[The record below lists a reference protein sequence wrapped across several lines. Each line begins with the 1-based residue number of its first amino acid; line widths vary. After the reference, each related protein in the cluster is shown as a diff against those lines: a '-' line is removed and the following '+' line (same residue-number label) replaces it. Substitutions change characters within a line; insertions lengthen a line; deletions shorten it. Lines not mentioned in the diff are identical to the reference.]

1 MATIKDVAKM
11 AGVSISTVSKAY
23 NNYSEVSDTTKQRIA
38 QVAKTLG
45 YIPNK
50 TAVELSQGQRKY
62 VGLIVKNSIQDEF
75 LRMISGVHS
84 TTETYGY
91 ELVIYTTQHIKSKN
105 MSYVDFCR
113 YHSLVGAIVSGL
125 DKDDPYLHELTES
138 ETPCVLVDIELH
150 GKNTAYVST
159 DNLSA
164 SYQVFE
170 LLYAHGHRHIC
181 HVTGSMS
188 AEVAH
193 KRKDGFVSAA
203 KDNNLPLNQLTF
215 VDGDWS
221 ETTAY
226 QATQTVLH
234 AHPEITAVYAASDTM
249 ALGAMTAI
257 RQAGYT
263 IGQDFSL
270 IGFDGI
276 SILRY
281 TSPPL
286 ATVAQGLVGIGEV
299 ACQTLF
305 KICRGE
311 AFEPQN
317 YVDFEIVP
325 RQSIHQIHP

>member
-1 MATIKDVAKM
+1 MASIKDVAKL

-23 NNYSEVSDTTKQRIA
+23 NNYSEVSESTKARIA
-38 QVAKTLG
+38 QAAKSLG

-84 TTETYGY
+84 TTERYGY
-91 ELVIYTTQHIKSKN
+91 ELVIYTTQHIKSRN

-113 YHSLVGAIVSGL
+113 YHSLMGTIVSGL
-125 DKDDPYLHELTES
+125 DKDDPYLHELIAS
-138 ETPCVLVDIELH
+138 ETPSVLVDIELH
-150 GKNTAYVST
+150 GKNTASVAT
-159 DNLSA
+159 DNISA

-170 LLYAHGHRHIC
+170 LLYSQGHRHIL

-188 AEVAH
+188 VEVAN
-193 KRKDGFVSAA
+193 KRKDGFVAAA
-203 KDNNLPLNQLTF
+203 KAYNLPLNQLSY
-215 VDGDWS
+215 VDGQW
-221 ETTAY
+221 EEEPTY
-226 QATQTVLH
+226 QRVKEALDTNP
-234 AHPEITAVYAASDTM
+234 AITAIFAASDTM
-249 ALGAMTAI
+249 ALGAMNAI
-257 RQAGYT
+257 KDAGYT
-263 IGQDFSL
+263 LGKNFTL

-286 ATVAQGLVGIGEV
+286 ATVVQRLVRIGEL
-299 ACQTLF
+299 ACETLF

-317 YVDFEIVP
+317 YVDFEILQ
-325 RQSIHQIHP
+325 RQSMHRIT